1 MTGKEERGKTS
12 FGMSGRETGKECHLM
27 GKGMPHEVDPQGDDT
42 KGENQE
48 SVCSTK
54 GVWH

>member
-42 KGENQE
+42 KGEDQE